1 MKKILVILFCVSLV
15 GCQYRQK
22 ENEVSFKN
30 ENGTIIVLSK
40 VCLDGVVYL
49 YGSNVLAPKLNQEG
63 KVEVCEK
70 SQVK

>member
-49 YGSNVLAPKLNQEG
+49 YGSNVLAPKFNQEG